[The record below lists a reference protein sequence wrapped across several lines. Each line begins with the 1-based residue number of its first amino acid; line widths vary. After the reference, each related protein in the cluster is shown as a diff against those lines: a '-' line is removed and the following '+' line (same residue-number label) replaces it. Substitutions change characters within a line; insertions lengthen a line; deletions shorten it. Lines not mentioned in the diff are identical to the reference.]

1 MSGRVRSEAVLFL
14 LALIVVHGL
23 AAVQTMRYLEDFVTW
38 SQPPAVMYGSALVV
52 GALLGWVF
60 LGARAVLLSPL
71 AVAMGAAAVF
81 FVVAWSPVWLG
92 GSRHDIAVVNELL
105 RQATLV
111 VLLTLVPMYMGAIGG
126 YFVRQ
131 VRE

>member
-1 MSGRVRSEAVLFL
+1 MSARSWAEATLFV
-14 LALIVVHGL
+14 LALVAVQGL
-23 AAVQTMRYLEDFVTW
+23 AAVQSMRYLDDFVTW
-38 SQPPAVMYGSALVV
+38 SQPPGVMYGTALVV
-52 GALLGWVF
+52 GVLLGWAFAGV
-60 LGARAVLLSPL
+60 RAVLLAPL
-71 AVAMGAAAVF
+71 GVAFGAAAVF

-92 GSRHDIAVVNELL
+92 DSRHDISVVNELL

-111 VLLTLVPMYMGAIGG
+111 VVLTLVSIYGGAIGG

>member
-1 MSGRVRSEAVLFL
+1 MNARLARDGALFL
-14 LALIVVHGL
+14 LALCAVHGL
-23 AAVQTMRYLEDFVTW
+23 AAVQSMRYLEDFVTW
-38 SQPPAVMYGSALVV
+38 SQPPGVMYGSALVV
-52 GALLGWVF
+52 GVLIGWAF
-60 LGARAVLLSPL
+60 TSARAVLLSPL
-71 AVAMGAAAVF
+71 AVALGAATVF

-111 VLLTLVPMYMGAIGG
+111 ALLTLVPVYAGAIGG